1 MSLNP
6 VVRTENL
13 SCSFGGVTALEGIS
27 ISIEAGDYVC
37 VVGPNGSGKSTLVR
51 TLLGLNDPASGVAE
65 LFGVSAKYFSDWSR
79 VGYLPQSLKL
89 FNPVFPATVAEIV
102 GLGLLPLKKIPRR
115 LSDLDNKK
123 IFNILKELDIGG
135 ISEKLMGELSG
146 GQQQRVLLARAL
158 VNNPELLIL
167 DEPTSALDPET
178 RERFYSLVDDIN
190 RNRGVTVLL
199 LTHDVGTIGLY
210 ASKLL
215 YIDKRVLFFGGFEK
229 FRSSSGISTLLGEY
243 SKSSPHHRH

>member
-1 MSLNP
+1 MSLNA

-27 ISIEAGDYVC
+27 ISIEACDYVC

-51 TLLGLNDPASGVAE
+51 TLLGLNDAESGVAE
-65 LFGVSAKYFSDWSR
+65 LFGVLARSFNDWSR

-102 GLGLLPLKKIPRR
+102 ALGLLPLKKFPRR
-115 LSDLDNKK
+115 LAARDSKK
-123 IFNILKELDIGG
+123 IFNILKELDIEG

-158 VNNPELLIL
+158 VNDPELLIL

-190 RNRGVTVLL
+190 RNHGVTVLM
-199 LTHDVGTIGLY
+199 LTHDIGTIGLY

-215 YIDKRVLFFGGFEK
+215 YIDKKVLFFGDFDE
-229 FRSSSGISTLLGEY
+229 FRSSASISSLFGEY
-243 SKSSPHHRH
+243 SKPSSFHRH